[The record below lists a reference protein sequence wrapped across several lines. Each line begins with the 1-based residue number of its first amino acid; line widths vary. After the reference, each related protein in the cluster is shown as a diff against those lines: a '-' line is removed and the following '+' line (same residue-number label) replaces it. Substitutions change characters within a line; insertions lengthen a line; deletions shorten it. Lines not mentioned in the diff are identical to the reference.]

1 MAAVLVDAGRVVPAL
16 VRDGT
21 GQLRARWWPL
31 PAAADRPWFEAML
44 PADDLASQ
52 RQLAEALVSR
62 PRNLR
67 AKAMEF
73 LQDRICGRSPAER
86 R

>member
-1 MAAVLVDAGRVVPAL
+1 MIIEISSDAL
-16 VRDGT
+16 I
-21 GQLRARWWPL
+21 
-31 PAAADRPWFEAML
+31 
-44 PADDLASQ
+44 DLEEGFDFYQ
-52 RQLAEALVSR
+52 RQSQGLVSR